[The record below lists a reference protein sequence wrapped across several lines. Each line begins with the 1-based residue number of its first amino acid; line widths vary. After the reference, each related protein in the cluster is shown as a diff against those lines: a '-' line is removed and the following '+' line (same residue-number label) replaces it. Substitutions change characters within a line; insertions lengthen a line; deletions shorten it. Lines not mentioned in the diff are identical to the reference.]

1 MVYLLESKLPDKKS
15 VFFALQHVYGIGKFR
30 ASFICKKLGFSSN
43 FKVNLLSESQIVRML
58 TIINSLKLLLA
69 HELKKFRLSIIKKLV
84 FIRSYRGLRR
94 KQGLPVRG
102 QRTHTN
108 ARTARVI
115 K

>member
-1 MVYLLESKLPDKKS
+1 MVYLLESKLPDKKP
-15 VFFALQHVYGIGKFR
+15 VLLALQHVYGIGKFR
-30 ASFICKKLGFSSN
+30 ASLICKRLGFSSN
-43 FKVNLLSESQIVRML
+43 LKVMLLSENQIIRML

-69 HELKKFRLSIIKKLV
+69 HELKKFRLSILKKLV

-94 KQGLPVRG
+94 KQGLPIRG

-108 ARTARVI
+108 ARTARII